1 MTRYVQKILLGGK
14 ERWFGW
20 EVDGVGTEVA
30 GLVLAEGISE
40 EELRAKGVR
49 KFVPMS
55 FDDFIGLGAMTSNV
69 KDASLDDQDLDY
81 RFDALQVAI
90 DRFHAQGY
98 HDVPKLFLEE
108 MFGENGL
115 RDSRVESRLQE
126 WERSGVIEL
135 SRADERYIR
144 ILRRFT

>member
-1 MTRYVQKILLGGK
+1 MTRYVQKIQLGGR

-30 GLVLAEGISE
+30 GLILADGISE
-40 EELRAKGVR
+40 EELKARGVR
-49 KFVPMS
+49 KFLPMS
-55 FDDFIGLGAMTSNV
+55 FDEFVGLGAMTSNPG
-69 KDASLDDQDLDY
+69 DGRLDDRDLDY

-98 HDVPKLFLEE
+98 HDVPRLFLEE
-108 MFGENGL
+108 MFGVNGF
-115 RDSRVESRLQE
+115 RDPRVEGRLLE

-135 SRADERYIR
+135 ERDADRYFR